1 MSVAE
6 APLDPEHVA
15 AAAAL
20 RERGLLPVSPMAA
33 PIAEARAAIDRISA
47 FLGEGSEPIPGERDV
62 AAPGPRGPVR
72 CRFYP
77 AAVGAPLLVYAHGGS
92 FAVGGLDAWD
102 HVLRDLV
109 RRSGVAALH
118 VDYRMIPEHRFPAAP
133 EDMLA
138 AARWATAKGDALGV
152 DGARFALGG
161 DSAGANL
168 ALGAAQA
175 MRDAG
180 DTTPR
185 LLLLH
190 YGVYSTGCDSPSWH
204 RFGGG
209 EYGLSRASAAWLW
222 ENYLASPEQRLDPR
236 AAPLLADMYGLPP
249 ALLTVGSH
257 DPLLDDQHAL
267 AAKLR
272 AASVPC
278 RLVEYTGLTHGFIRQ
293 ARLVAQVRRALAES
307 AAALREALAP

>member
-1 MSVAE
+1 MAE
-6 APLDPEHVA
+6 APLDPEHA
-15 AAAAL
+15 AVGEAL

-47 FLGEGSEPIPGERDV
+47 FLGEGSAPIPGERDLAV
-62 AAPGPRGPVR
+62 PGPRGPVR
-72 CRFYP
+72 CRLYP
-77 AAVGAPLLVYAHGGS
+77 AAAEGAPLLLYALGGS

-109 RRSGVAALH
+109 RQSGAAALH

-138 AARWATAKGDALGV
+138 AARWAVAQGGTLGV
-152 DGARFALGG
+152 DPARVALGG

-175 MRDAG
+175 LRDAG
-180 DTTPR
+180 GARPR
-185 LLLLH
+185 FLLLH
-190 YGVYSTGCDSPSWH
+190 YGAYSTDHDGPSWR

-209 EYGLSRASAAWLW
+209 EHGLSRASAAWMW
-222 ENYLASPEQRLDPR
+222 ENYLTAPEQRRDPR
-236 AAPLLADMYGLPP
+236 AAPLLGEMRGLPP
-249 ALLTVGSH
+249 ALLTIGSH
-257 DPLLDDQHAL
+257 DPLLDEQHAL

-272 AASVPC
+272 AAGVPC
-278 RLVEYTGLTHGFIRQ
+278 RLIEYPGLTHGFIRQ
-293 ARLVAQVRRALAES
+293 ARLVGKVRQAIADG
-307 AAALREALAP
+307 AAALREALAA